1 MVPARA
7 KPGGVGEMGWLPE
20 RALPVGHPTR
30 SRDRVGTPGV
40 PREVTPVETG
50 TAAERA
56 WPGLRASGREA
67 GSNRDRCRGTFVHEV
82 QNGTIKHGSVRND
95 GLAAEGR
102 DLKRRCK

>member
-1 MVPARA
+1 VVLERW
-7 KPGGVGEMGWLPE
+7 GGSPE
-20 RALPVGHPTR
+20 ESYR
-30 SRDRVGTPGV
+30 SGTPRGD
-40 PREVTPVETG
+40 PVETG

-56 WPGLRASGREA
+56 RPGLRASGREA

-95 GLAAEGR
+95 GLAPEGR